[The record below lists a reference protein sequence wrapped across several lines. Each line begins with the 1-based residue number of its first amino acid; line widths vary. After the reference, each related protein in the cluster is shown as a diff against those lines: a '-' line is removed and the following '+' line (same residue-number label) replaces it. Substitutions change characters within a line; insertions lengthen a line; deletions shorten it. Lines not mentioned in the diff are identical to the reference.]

1 VVPLERVLRGVH
13 EAAGVGTIFPDDAGR
28 PVLHLHAAFGRD
40 DQTAAGCIRRGVI
53 TWVVGEAIV
62 IELLGS
68 AAHRARDQ
76 ELGFEVL
83 EP

>member
-1 VVPLERVLRGVH
+1 VH

-40 DQTAAGCIRRGVI
+40 DRAVAGCIRRGVI
-53 TWVVGEAIV
+53 TWIVGEAIV
-62 IELLGS
+62 LELAGS
-68 AAHRARDQ
+68 TARRTHDD